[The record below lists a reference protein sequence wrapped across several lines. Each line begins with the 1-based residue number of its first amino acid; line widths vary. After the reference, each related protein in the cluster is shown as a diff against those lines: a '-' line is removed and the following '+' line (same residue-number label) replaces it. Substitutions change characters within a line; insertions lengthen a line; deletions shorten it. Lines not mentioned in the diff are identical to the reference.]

1 MQAETGGDSH
11 WYIDSGCSRHMTG
24 NKKKF
29 LSLES
34 EEGGTVS
41 FGDNKKG
48 AIVGIGKVGNNES
61 HSIENVFLVDG
72 LKFSLLS
79 VSQMCDR
86 GNSAH
91 FFPTHCFVKSIKTGR
106 IVLRGKRWKNVYVTR
121 LDSLASSHLTCL
133 SVSVNDPFLWHK
145 RLGHVN
151 LTHLGKLSQKGLV
164 KGLPLT
170 DYVSDKL
177 CDACVKGK
185 QTKSSFKSK
194 NVVSTSEVLELLH
207 LDLCGPMRV
216 RSFGGSWLVMV
227 IVDDY
232 SRFTWTIFLSSK
244 DHVFENFEVFAG
256 KVQKT
261 VR

>member
-48 AIVGIGKVGNNES
+48 AIVGIGKVGNKES

-86 GNSAH
+86 GNSAN
-91 FFPTHCFVKSIKTGR
+91 FFPTHCYVKSMKTGR
-106 IVLRGKRWKNVYVTR
+106 IVLRGKRY
-121 LDSLASSHLTCL
+121 
-133 SVSVNDPFLWHK
+133 LW
-145 RLGHVN
+145 
-151 LTHLGKLSQKGLV
+151 
-164 KGLPLT
+164 
-170 DYVSDKL
+170 
-177 CDACVKGK
+177 
-185 QTKSSFKSK
+185 
-194 NVVSTSEVLELLH
+194 
-207 LDLCGPMRV
+207 
-216 RSFGGSWLVMV
+216 
-227 IVDDY
+227 I
-232 SRFTWTIFLSSK
+232 
-244 DHVFENFEVFAG
+244 
-256 KVQKT
+256 
-261 VR
+261 